1 MTPQAALAAK
11 VQMLIRKPVEQVI
24 EAFVDPA
31 TTTKF
36 WFTLVP
42 AALKALLEHD
52 LVLNLVA
59 DQHPDVQM

>member
-36 WFTLVP
+36 WFTLVL